1 VSLRRRCRPDFGR
14 PVTAIGPVL
23 RQAADDAADG
33 ADAKLVSAARAKRE
47 KSQAEEFARLMPLIR
62 RYARLHATAVAA
74 IIISGDPKIDEPL
87 VRAWERTLAHYRLE
101 IKDPT
106 PNNYIKGP
114 FPELRVAE
122 KIYPAIVEDPDYG
135 RPTLGGILVLRMP
148 RNQRDSRKYLERH
161 RFGCCSLLGLDWT
174 LHC

>member
-1 VSLRRRCRPDFGR
+1 
-14 PVTAIGPVL
+14 VTAIGPVL

-33 ADAKLVSAARAKRE
+33 ADAKLVSAARA
-47 KSQAEEFARLMPLIR
+47 
-62 RYARLHATAVAA
+62 AVAA